1 MEFLMSKPRTLFD
14 KIWEAHLVHSDPD
27 AASIIYIDRHLVHEV
42 TSPQAF
48 EGLAINDRSVR
59 HPELTFATTDH
70 NVPTDSRIEIK
81 DPIAKTQV
89 STLQENCKKHNIRFY
104 GMDSDKQGV
113 VHIIG
118 PEQGITLPG
127 TTIVCGDS
135 HTATHGG
142 FGSIAFGIGT
152 SEVEHVLAT
161 QTLRQKKPKQY
172 KVEYIGKIPTGVTAK
187 DLVLELIGRIGA
199 AGGTGCAFEFCGP
212 ALKEISMEGIDAG
225 AIDVDVEE
233 ANITFYTTYQ
243 DFENVKKFLEAND
256 SVSIDR
262 SEIELVPNT
271 FADVDKT
278 VALKTM
284 KLLEKLEDLDDIQK
298 VFSNLEITNELIDD
312 FE

>member
-1 MEFLMSKPRTLFD
+1 MSGHSKWSTIKHKKGALDAKRGKLFT
-14 KIWEAHLVHSDPD
+14 KLSKEIIVAAREGSDPEMNF
-27 AASIIYIDRHLVHEV
+27 RLR
-42 TSPQAF
+42 
-48 EGLAINDRSVR
+48 LAIQNAKASNMPSDNIERSIKKGSG
-59 HPELTFATTDH
+59 EDTSGATYE
-70 NVPTDSRIEIK
+70 EI
-81 DPIAKTQV
+81 TY
-89 STLQENCKKHNIRFY
+89 EGY
-104 GMDSDKQGV
+104 G
-113 VHIIG
+113 
-118 PEQGITLPG
+118 P
-127 TTIVCGDS
+127 
-135 HTATHGG
+135 
-142 FGSIAFGIGT
+142 
-152 SEVEHVLAT
+152 
-161 QTLRQKKPKQY
+161 
-172 KVEYIGKIPTGVTAK
+172 
-187 DLVLELIGRIGA
+187 
-199 AGGTGCAFEFCGP
+199 GGTAFILQ
-212 ALKEISMEGIDAG
+212 ALTDNKNRTAAEVRSCFSKNRGNLAESGAVSWNFETKGVIDVNADKDSVEEISMEGIDAG